1 MDSINVSNIEN
12 STVFHPKIGA
22 DNIPCDKTQKDD
34 RKDLRSYKKEK
45 SSSLCKEPK
54 LLNSNRTDDE
64 NDTGR
69 SLKQKSSQLI
79 DKTSASYKSK
89 SSTNHKSNKKDN
101 SCKEVV
107 NKSKKVANK
116 SKGVSKFKDIVDKFK
131 DISKPKDIFDKFK
144 DISKAKD
151 VIDKSKDISKPKDIV
166 EKSKDIINK
175 AKDVIDKSKDISKP
189 KDIVNKAKDMVDKS
203 KDKSF
208 LSTNSNSNSSSH
220 KSNQT
225 DTKRTKRSLEDK
237 KKLSSLCKEPK
248 LLNNNQSDDESN
260 AGGSSKQK
268 STLHK
273 NKSSLS
279 DKTKSSSSNHNNSR
293 KDNTSTDVVDKSKD
307 KSLSKNSIKTV
318 DKFKNKSLSKNTGS
332 STITDKS
339 KDKSSSKISSSID
352 INNSKNKSLTKYS
365 TCSIHK
371 SNHNDSKRLK
381 VSQPAKKKLPINNKN
396 VEKNKSE
403 KPEWND
409 FQSSDITNDE
419 QDAANVLLSMSSISY
434 ESSHGKIIT
443 ENSSPISKTLKMP
456 KIENVDQKKI
466 LPSSNNDNIKDNS
479 RLKSKNLKTSQ
490 LQNTVKSVS
499 SPVGHL
505 FEKVCS
511 VDIES
516 NEVSVPVIDNVSI
529 NIMCEK
535 LEQKSNNDTDIKI
548 NDSANTLSKQI
559 LHEKIENNSVKV
571 LDDDKSHYSFK
582 GFSEAET
589 IPCKNYKLLK
599 NVINTLQVKI
609 NNHDVII
616 DGFKGFNSVETHPC
630 KHRDIVYAE
639 LIKLKDSKSSSDFIG
654 FSEEDAQLS
663 IGHKYVIQQLEL
675 AKKQNNV
682 DNHQENVK
690 FGRNG
695 IQNGNT
701 FNEVMAEYLYKSN
714 NDNVTTSKEIYSKP
728 INDTKKDCPTVNNNH
743 NHDNWVLQQEMKYKL
758 LPVKVK
764 LERLM
769 DYRCNNAKRVSDSS
783 QVPI

>member
-1 MDSINVSNIEN
+1 MNSINVSNIEN

-22 DNIPCDKTQKDD
+22 DNIPCDKTQKDG
-34 RKDLRSYKKEK
+34 RKDLRSYKKKK

-54 LLNSNRTDDE
+54 LLNSNQTDDE

-69 SLKQKSSQLI
+69 SLKQKSSQHKN
-79 DKTSASYKSK
+79 KTSASYKSK
-89 SSTNHKSNKKDN
+89 SFTNHKSNKKDY

-107 NKSKKVANK
+107 DK
-116 SKGVSKFKDIVDKFK
+116 SKGVSELKDIVDKFK
-131 DISKPKDIFDKFK
+131 D
-144 DISKAKD
+144 
-151 VIDKSKDISKPKDIV
+151 V
-166 EKSKDIINK
+166 
-175 AKDVIDKSKDISKP
+175 SKP
-189 KDIVNKAKDMVDKS
+189 KDIVNKAKDMVEKS

-208 LSTNSNSNSSSH
+208 LSSNSNSNSSSH
-220 KSNQT
+220 KSNRT
-225 DTKRTKRSLEDK
+225 DTKRTKRSLEYK

-248 LLNNNQSDDESN
+248 LLNNNRSDDESN

-268 STLHK
+268 NTLHK
-273 NKSSLS
+273 NKSSSS

-293 KDNTSTDVVDKSKD
+293 KDNTSTDIVDKSKD
-307 KSLSKNSIKTV
+307 KSLSKNSTCTDV
-318 DKFKNKSLSKNTGS
+318 DKSKNKSLSKNTGS
-332 STITDKS
+332 STIVDKS
-339 KDKSSSKISSSID
+339 KDKSLSKISSSTD
-352 INNSKNKSLTKYS
+352 INNSKNKSLTKNS
-365 TCSIHK
+365 TCSSHK
-371 SNHNDSKRLK
+371 SNHKDSKRLK
-381 VSQPAKKKLPINNKN
+381 LSQPAKKKLLINNEN
-396 VEKNKSE
+396 VKENKSE
-403 KPEWND
+403 KPECND

-434 ESSHGKIIT
+434 ESSHSKIIT
-443 ENSSPISKTLKMP
+443 ENSSPISKTLRTP
-456 KIENVDQKKI
+456 KLENIDQKKI
-466 LPSSNNDNIKDNS
+466 LPSSDNDNIKDNS
-479 RLKSKNLKTSQ
+479 RLKSKNLKTLQ

-499 SPVGHL
+499 SPDGHL

-571 LDDDKSHYSFK
+571 LDDDKSHHSFK

-599 NVINTLQVKI
+599 NVIKTLQVKI
-609 NNHDVII
+609 NNHDVIN
-616 DGFKGFNSVETHPC
+616 DGFKGFSSVETHPC

-690 FGRNG
+690 FGG
-695 IQNGNT
+695 NGNM
-701 FNEVMAEYLYKSN
+701 FNEVMTEYVYKSN
-714 NDNVTTSKEIYSKP
+714 NDNVTTSKEIYNKP

-743 NHDNWVLQQEMKYKL
+743 NHDDWIVQQEMKYKL